1 MLCLPRCLFIPSHT
15 TQAAPD
21 PVHFS
26 ELGNKTL
33 NAGLGIR
40 AVDTHKHTKE
50 ENIFLEAGVTYLSSA
65 ETKYKQESADLMVN
79 IGESPAPFVT
89 SRGSAVTSCN
99 YSKYK
104 VDDVSGARGGYCAN
118 ISRFTMTNHKIQF
131 VGAPCGHHG
140 NYTFYKAFKY
150 NLHGIQKILSLGEFF
165 FIKIWEDEEIIS
177 IGEAQLLWEDRT
189 SGQILV
195 SLRIYFLP
203 ENTPEGRCEE
213 HGEHEVVSLA
223 EKVVLRAE
231 DVIGWMR
238 AAVSVKWDT
247 GLLGVYGPPSQ
258 DPANDAHYTPPI
270 SGALDIEEVM
280 REKKLIGD
288 VVEPNSVH
296 VIILA
301 FDKYCRIRGLL
312 KRLEGVEEE
321 YMRSRIVV
329 ALGGF
334 VVPSRRTR
342 MLFCRDVFDYPEL
355 EGHDLL
361 CNHLLNVFELFTRV
375 QQLGGFEA
383 VGEKKLWKQLY
394 EELSGSAPSS
404 HPPQSAQSYASMMK
418 RHYERL
424 LLPYEKFLLA
434 EQKKLLGIGS
444 PKPNKIKS
452 DPGEPSV
459 SILQHVPSD
468 LKSSPK
474 FGISCPQL
482 MPPHTPPG
490 HLGGAQEVHGL
501 LSGPHPGSLG
511 ASPPVGTPPQASPA
525 PPTSVSPPT
534 TPMELAVPKVNTKKE
549 QNTIPADLA
558 KRPEITI
565 TPIPRSMG
573 PLGMPEGFTGL
584 LDPSL
589 SVMPPGLQ
597 LADLMALEGVKA
609 TLGMSALQDLAKIA
623 ERYEKP
629 LQEPAAK
636 RLKTDSTRVN
646 GASSRDKDS
655 GRPSVIQEPPS
666 CKPPLPA
673 VPGLVPADFL
683 RQMNLLDSN
692 AKLLL
697 PAHQSNKTI
706 SALAQLL
713 PQTSIFPAPAPAA
726 HQHPVTKSLR
736 DPIGPEPPRVFQSPS
751 VYSQS
756 KHMYGKPT
764 TDVRD
769 LSKDNKST
777 SPEIEILD
785 LSRASTNRNG
795 RSSKTERPEIELLDL
810 STRRDI
816 TVSSVAKPGT
826 SKNSNIGRVPPPHVS
841 IKSSDPVPRHSP
853 SKNPAAA
860 AAAAATGV
868 SAAALA
874 AAAAQGLPPGLS
886 LAPALLP
893 YLNPM
898 LAPGVKPNSGA
909 GGPPLSMFPF
919 MDPTALA
926 AYYSMLPHSL
936 IPTTSSGGGSSSGS
950 ASAVHHMAQAHLQLS
965 SLGLP
970 GLSGLSPDALN
981 SLGMYKNFLPQGNL
995 PAPHFLSGLV
1005 SPHTHNHNPP
1015 TTK

>member
-1 MLCLPRCLFIPSHT
+1 
-15 TQAAPD
+15 
-21 PVHFS
+21 
-26 ELGNKTL
+26 
-33 NAGLGIR
+33 
-40 AVDTHKHTKE
+40 
-50 ENIFLEAGVTYLSSA
+50 
-65 ETKYKQESADLMVN
+65 
-79 IGESPAPFVT
+79 
-89 SRGSAVTSCN
+89 
-99 YSKYK
+99 
-104 VDDVSGARGGYCAN
+104 
-118 ISRFTMTNHKIQF
+118 MTNHKIQF

-213 HGEHEVVSLA
+213 HGEVSERYSCRSPRKHEVVSLA

-361 CNHLLNVFELFTRV
+361 CNHLSPKLQGRPRKKRKKPTDSESESSETSEDIRPRLKGKPGLTAKPNGLRVLDRKSSSRSHLSQVKNDFSTPALNRLIEVDFMSKLNKFMKDRNTPITRLPHIGYKQLNVFELFTRV

-459 SILQHVPSD
+459 SILQQHVPSD